1 MAARRI
7 VVDLL
12 RHGEPEGGAVLR
24 GRIDPALTGTGR
36 RQMRAAAALCGRDG
50 PAGAAPWTRIVSS
63 PLRRCRE
70 FAEEAAARARAPLT
84 VDPRWQEID
93 YGEWDG
99 MPLDRWRA
107 LLAER
112 FGASRP
118 DLSRFAP
125 PGGEDFPAFSARVL
139 AAWRD
144 LESLPDGDRPLL
156 VTHGGVFRVILP
168 AVLGP
173 PPHRPFRGPVPF
185 ACLSRV
191 SIEASGRGA
200 RAELVFHDRAGG
212 AAP

>member
-1 MAARRI
+1 MAVRR
-7 VVDLL
+7 VLVDLL

-24 GRIDPALTGTGR
+24 GRIDPALTGAGW
-36 RQMRAAAALCGRDG
+36 RQMRAAAALCGEDG
-50 PAGAAPWTRIVSS
+50 PAGTAPWTRVLTS
-63 PLRRCRE
+63 PLLRCRE
-70 FAEEAAARARAPLT
+70 FAETAAADAGAPLT

-99 MPLDRWRA
+99 MPLERWRA
-107 LLAER
+107 LIEER
-112 FGASRP
+112 FGTSRP
-118 DLSRFAP
+118 DLSKFAP

-144 LESLPDGDRPLL
+144 LEGLPDGARLLL

-168 AVLGP
+168 AVMGL
-173 PPHRPFRGPVPF
+173 PPHRPFRRPVPF

-191 SIEASGRGA
+191 SVEATDRGA